1 MKRSRRVPLEE
12 IEVTIVPVK
21 APREEYERVW
31 FEVLELIQRMYRDS
45 SHRVSNAG
53 SKQSGV

>member
-1 MKRSRRVPLEE
+1 M
-12 IEVTIVPVK
+12 TIVPVK